1 MKSAKLIIPT
11 EPGDPISS
19 VFVDSSVVV
28 AGSLLGRVW
37 IYDPSRNTRR
47 MLAGFSDD
55 AIRGLYV
62 QDGTVFATVGDIHC
76 RQIREKD
83 PFDQLEMKFN
93 RRSTASGFKYVFQ
106 KFNQV
111 TILYP
116 GMTTFV
122 DVANNSQT
130 MCPFKLQQAT
140 VVSICPVDCYQYLL
154 LFTEFPV
161 SDSSP
166 PPSRRFKLVDISTG
180 QLKHEFSDSSITHAR
195 FINERL
201 LVFVTKGNIVVFDLI
216 ARKEV
221 SRYRNFHRSEIVA
234 LDCSICLGEAGTPP
248 VVVSAGKDGSI
259 IAWNYD
265 TGQIIARGSLPQPC
279 FSLGFAYVVQGY
291 LSGNHASGHITS
303 GFVHVAMSDDH
314 GVHFLRLD
322 ISSLTAKTPEDR
334 SSDPS
339 ILQV

>member
-1 MKSAKLIIPT
+1 MKLAKLIIPT
-11 EPGDPISS
+11 DPGDPISAI
-19 VFVDSSVVV
+19 FIDSSTVVV
-28 AGSLLGRVW
+28 GSMLGRIW
-37 IYDPSRNTRR
+37 SFDTSRNSRR

-62 QDGTVFATVGDIHC
+62 QDGTIFATVGDLHC
-76 RQIREKD
+76 RQIRIND

-116 GMTTFV
+116 GMTTFI

-166 PPSRRFKLVDISTG
+166 PPSRKFKLVDISTG
-180 QLKHEFSDSSITHAR
+180 QLKSELSDSAITHAR
-195 FINERL
+195 FVNEHL
-201 LVFVTKGNIVVFDLI
+201 LVYVTKKEFVVFDI
-216 ARKEV
+216 IVHKEV
-221 SRYRNFHRSEIVA
+221 SRYPNLHRCEIMA
-234 LDCSICLGEAGTPP
+234 LDCSICLGESGTPP
-248 VVVSAGKDGSI
+248 LVVSAGKDGSLI
-259 IAWNYD
+259 VWSYE
-265 TGQIIARGSLPQPC
+265 TGQIVSRGTLPQPC
-279 FSLGFAYVVQGY
+279 FSLGFAYCVQGY
-291 LSGNHASGHITS
+291 LSAPSATEDALS
-303 GFVHVAMSDDH
+303 GFIDVAASDDH
-314 GVHFLRLD
+314 GVHYVRLD
-322 ISSLTAKTPEDR
+322 YSPPPGKTPEHQ
-334 SSDPS
+334 SPDPTVF
-339 ILQV
+339 QV